1 MVKKFI
7 TPSLLVLVAVLS
19 WWYIKT
25 LDKSLSRPPAVA
37 TTGPDYFMYDTVST
51 LLDEAGE
58 PKHRLETA
66 YLAHFPEDN
75 RTELKDAHLTLHQPD
90 GSLWSVKANQGTLYQ
105 ETEQIY
111 LAGDVVIEQP
121 ATADS
126 KKAASQ
132 EDNLQTGTQKKRLQE
147 TGGPR
152 NASQAGL
159 RIETDRLHIDPNLQI
174 AQTTD
179 PVVISRQDARVNAI
193 GMKANLQTNSVEL
206 LAKVKGIYV
215 PPPEQSR

>member
-1 MVKKFI
+1 
-7 TPSLLVLVAVLS
+7 
-19 WWYIKT
+19 
-25 LDKSLSRPPAVA
+25 
-37 TTGPDYFMYDTVST
+37 
-51 LLDEAGE
+51 
-58 PKHRLETA
+58 
-66 YLAHFPEDN
+66 
-75 RTELKDAHLTLHQPD
+75 
-90 GSLWSVKANQGTLYQ
+90 LWSVKANQGTLYQ